1 MRRPRVKAM
10 FSVLEHLIVAA
21 VLVGIGL
28 LLTAGHWLQTSDS
41 PVQANAL
48 VVLGG
53 NFSRPAY
60 AAELYKLGMAQ
71 KVYVSRVYRKKSERV
86 LDQNLIDYPREEE
99 VYKAVLRKKG
109 VSANAIEYYGNELL
123 STSQEAETLAAQL
136 GAGPG
141 TLLVVTSPYHV
152 LRARMVFKDAFPAW
166 DVRVVSTPLESFP
179 AAWWTDQES
188 ARQVLMELPK
198 IAFYLLGGKFRSNLS
213 SQ

>member
-1 MRRPRVKAM
+1 MKRPRLRTAFAV
-10 FSVLEHLIVAA
+10 VEHLIVAL
-21 VLVGIGL
+21 VLAGIGL
-28 LLTAGHWLQTSDS
+28 LLTAGHWLQMADS
-41 PVQANAL
+41 PARADAL

-60 AAELYKLGMAQ
+60 AAELYQLGLAK

-86 LDQNLIDYPREEE
+86 LDQNHIEYPREEE

-109 VSANAIEYYGNELL
+109 VPADAIEYYGNELL

-152 LRARMVFKDAFPAW
+152 RRARMVFDDAFPNW
-166 DVRVVSTPLESFP
+166 DVRVVATPLESLP

-188 ARQVLMELPK
+188 ARQVFMELPK
-198 IAFYLLGGKFRSNLS
+198 IVFYLLGGKFRSDLS

>member
-1 MRRPRVKAM
+1 MKRPRVRTVLA
-10 FSVLEHLIVAA
+10 VLEHLIVAA
-21 VLVGIGL
+21 VLVGLGL
-28 LLTAGHWLQTSDS
+28 LLTAGQWLQTTDS
-41 PVQANAL
+41 PVRADAL

-60 AAELYKLGMAQ
+60 AAELYQLGMVE
-71 KVYVSRVYRKKSERV
+71 KVFISRVYRTKSERV
-86 LDQNLIDYPREEE
+86 LDQNLIDYPRQEE

-109 VSANAIEYYGNELL
+109 VPANAIEYYGNELL
-123 STSQEAETLAAQL
+123 STSQEAETLAAQIS
-136 GAGPG
+136 AKPG

-152 LRARMVFKDAFPAW
+152 LRARMVFKDSFPEW

-179 AAWWTDQES
+179 TAWWTDQEA
-188 ARQVLMELPK
+188 ARQVLLELPK